1 MSTRSLAT
9 FNAGGLRTKLKL
21 NSKMSKRE
29 IIEWLREAQQ
39 QRAYTTLTFDEVTL
53 DPEITAEV
61 LDLFRISSRHGRV
74 WERLNLEFCDGQ
86 LDLVVTGA
94 LMMDCVKHLF
104 LASDKVQETIMKNL
118 ATTLRVTTGLRSLWM
133 LLPMSEE
140 SASYLGEGLKYN
152 HSIDKLSLS
161 GCNWD
166 PEDDDDDE
174 EEEDDETTKDKND
187 EYTPEADKGGDEKG
201 EDDNGVPKSYTA
213 APIALASG
221 LLQNEGIRHL
231 DLSCCYMQ
239 DQAIAPIVEA
249 LIDHPFLEILDV
261 SRNLCRTKSL
271 EAIATLVKSPV
282 SRLKTLDLREQS
294 RRKPLEISIISH
306 ALRNNDSLKTLKLSH
321 NQLTDSQVVELVSM
335 LRGND
340 RIKELDLQF
349 NQISEKGVKIL
360 TKRIKEL
367 PTLSALLLGGNDFGE
382 EGFNLLESLPDDD
395 DSICTV
401 TEEDMKK
408 AKTAKR
414 GSSNYFGFL
423 SGINE
428 ST

>member
-1 MSTRSLAT
+1 MSTRSLST

-61 LDLFRISSRHGRV
+61 LDLFRISTRHGRL

-166 PEDDDDDE
+166 PEDDDDDPFAVNTIQPKRRRKKKAA
-174 EEEDDETTKDKND
+174 EEEDD
-187 EYTPEADKGGDEKG
+187 
-201 EDDNGVPKSYTA
+201 
-213 APIALASG
+213 
-221 LLQNEGIRHL
+221 
-231 DLSCCYMQ
+231 
-239 DQAIAPIVEA
+239 
-249 LIDHPFLEILDV
+249 
-261 SRNLCRTKSL
+261 
-271 EAIATLVKSPV
+271 
-282 SRLKTLDLREQS
+282 
-294 RRKPLEISIISH
+294 
-306 ALRNNDSLKTLKLSH
+306 
-321 NQLTDSQVVELVSM
+321 
-335 LRGND
+335 
-340 RIKELDLQF
+340 
-349 NQISEKGVKIL
+349 
-360 TKRIKEL
+360 
-367 PTLSALLLGGNDFGE
+367 
-382 EGFNLLESLPDDD
+382 DDD
-395 DSICTV
+395 DGED
-401 TEEDMKK
+401 EEVDWEEGEAPRKRPRKRRAPPRRK
-408 AKTAKR
+408 AAKR
-414 GSSNYFGFL
+414 KRS
-423 SGINE
+423 
-428 ST
+428 